1 VEAPDDPVACYRA
14 LLESVDYWA
23 MPNIN
28 SKTFGGKPKPVPASG
43 RDRVE
48 GILHLRGV
56 SCTVATPD
64 GHRYCVWDQPVGNS
78 VGAIG

>member
-1 VEAPDDPVACYRA
+1 MEAPDDPVACYRA

-28 SKTFGGKPKPVPASG
+28 SKTFGGKPKPVPAFG
-43 RDRVE
+43 RDWVE

-56 SCTVATPD
+56 SCTVATPY
-64 GHRYCVWDQPVGNS
+64 GHRNCVWDQPVGNS

>member
-1 VEAPDDPVACYRA
+1 MEAPDDPVACYRA

-28 SKTFGGKPKPVPASG
+28 SKTFGGKPKPVTAFG

-56 SCTVATPD
+56 LCTVATPD
-64 GHRYCVWDQPVGNS
+64 GHRYCV
-78 VGAIG
+78 